1 MALRFVKAL
10 VYFVAICST
19 IYLSYPSVFAFA
31 TDAGHGKGSHPEGV
45 LVDPAPSEGHGATH
59 EKGGAAAS
67 EKPAHGAAPAAQ
79 TSTHAS
85 SEAEDEAAMSGEPS
99 KSGAHGEAASHG
111 EAAKVGGESHE
122 KEKSAAGEH
131 GEKSK
136 GGVGAGPL
144 WFIGIFALL
153 AVLIFVFT

>member
-10 VYFVAICST
+10 VYFVVICSA
-19 IYLSYPSVFAFA
+19 IYLSYPSVFALA

-67 EKPAHGAAPAAQ
+67 EKPGHGSAPAAQ
-79 TSTHAS
+79 TSAHAS

-111 EAAKVGGESHE
+111 EAAKVGEESHE
-122 KEKSAAGEH
+122 KAAAGDH
-131 GEKSK
+131 NEKSK